1 MQSVVDFGEAINI
14 TKDEPKT
21 VLLGNGF
28 SIARA
33 GGVFNYANLL
43 EKADLATE
51 SPIKKVFDVL
61 QTSDFEEVMNALEH
75 AAKIE
80 QAYGDD
86 ERSSNFL
93 QDAAKV
99 REALI
104 QAVRAVHP
112 GVRFEIPDKQIDS
125 CANFL
130 DNFVNIFTLNYDLQM
145 YWVILQRLQRRHTDG
160 FGLGNET
167 NGFRTFSES
176 AYCSTYYLHG
186 ALHLFEDEKGGT
198 RKRILT
204 SSMIVDDIAETIR
217 NSRQLPLFVAEG
229 STLKK
234 LKKINS
240 VPYLRYCYENL
251 KKISGSLIVF
261 GHSASENDIHIYDAI
276 FSSPELKKVFF
287 CVHSPE
293 HDWSQLRE
301 RLARFGERRKDV
313 EACYVNAATAGVWS

>member
-1 MQSVVDFGEAINI
+1 MHNVIDFDEAITI
-14 TKDEPKT
+14 AKEEPRS

-61 QTSDFEEVMNALEH
+61 KTSDFEEVVSALEH

-86 ERSSNFL
+86 VRSSNFL

-104 QAVRAVHP
+104 QAVRTVHP

-130 DNFVNIFTLNYDLQM
+130 DNFVDIFTLNYDLQL
-145 YWVILQRLQRRHTDG
+145 YWVILQRLQKRHTDG
-160 FGLGNET
+160 FGLGNEAP
-167 NGFRTFSES
+167 GFRSE
-176 AYCSTYYLHG
+176 AQRG
-186 ALHLFEDEKGGT
+186 
-198 RKRILT
+198 
-204 SSMIVDDIAETIR
+204 
-217 NSRQLPLFVAEG
+217 
-229 STLKK
+229 
-234 LKKINS
+234 
-240 VPYLRYCYENL
+240 
-251 KKISGSLIVF
+251 
-261 GHSASENDIHIYDAI
+261 
-276 FSSPELKKVFF
+276 
-287 CVHSPE
+287 
-293 HDWSQLRE
+293 
-301 RLARFGERRKDV
+301 
-313 EACYVNAATAGVWS
+313 

>member
-1 MQSVVDFGEAINI
+1 MHNVIDFDEAITI
-14 TKDEPKT
+14 AKEEPRS

-43 EKADLATE
+43 EKADLATK

-61 QTSDFEEVMNALEH
+61 KTSDFEEVVSALEH

-86 ERSSNFL
+86 VRSSNFL

-104 QAVRAVHP
+104 QAVRTVHP

-130 DNFVNIFTLNYDLQM
+130 DNFVDIFTLNYDLQL
-145 YWVILQRLQRRHTDG
+145 YWVILQRLQKRHTDG
-160 FGLGNET
+160 FGLGNEA
-167 NGFRTFSES
+167 NGFRTFSEG

-198 RKRILT
+198 RKRVLT
-204 SSMIVDDIAETIR
+204 SSTIVDDIAATIR
-217 NSRQLPLFVAEG
+217 SSRQLPLFVAEG
-229 STLKK
+229 TTLQK

-251 KKISGSLIVF
+251 KTISGSIIIF
-261 GHSASENDIHIYDAI
+261 GHSASENDIHIYNAI
-276 FSSPELKKVFF
+276 FSSPELKRVFF

-301 RLARFGERRKDV
+301 RLARFSERRKDV
-313 EACYVNAATAGVWS
+313 EIFYVNAATAAVWS